1 MAASSQGK
9 ESSMPPITC
18 SYSGNI
24 LYQERYQRTQR
35 IHFALSRLK
44 KCHRD
49 YRAVAMFL
57 SDTQTRVIWRH
68 FDTQARV
75 VWRSL
80 WHLISELEI
89 LLQRCQFFFCWTS
102 HKDTGCS
109 DLCCWKTVF
118 WTNFDVSLAVSSADT
133 FDQTACNP
141 REGLPSLHRA
151 RSSKGFD
158 GTTYDE
164 DSHQAS

>member
-49 YRAVAMFL
+49 YRAVAVFL
-57 SDTQTRVIWRH
+57 SDTETRVIWRH

-80 WHLISELEI
+80 WHLISAWVGN
-89 LLQRCQFFFCWTS
+89 FAAKVSVFFCWTS
-102 HKDTGCS
+102 HKWGTLLTPAVVICVVEKQCFEPI
-109 DLCCWKTVF
+109 LT
-118 WTNFDVSLAVSSADT
+118 LAWQFPVHRHIWPD
-133 FDQTACNP
+133 
-141 REGLPSLHRA
+141 GL
-151 RSSKGFD
+151 
-158 GTTYDE
+158 
-164 DSHQAS
+164 